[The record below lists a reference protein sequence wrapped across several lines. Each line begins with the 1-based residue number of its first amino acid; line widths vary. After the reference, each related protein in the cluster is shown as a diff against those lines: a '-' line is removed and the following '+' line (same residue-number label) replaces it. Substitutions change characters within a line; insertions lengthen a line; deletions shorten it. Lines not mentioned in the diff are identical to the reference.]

1 MARRL
6 SETPGTYCARPAAG
20 SWGERGVALITMLLV
35 VALATVAAAEMTRQG
50 QLDQRRTGNRLAL
63 EQAHQIAL
71 GGEQWATA
79 ILARDRRDTG
89 SAGTRNDGGTA
100 RRDNTGSEDGSP
112 DRGAEVDA
120 RDEAWARKLPPIPV
134 EGGQV
139 TGRISDAQGRFNINN
154 LLAGDDQIN
163 APALA
168 RLERL
173 LAAVEIEPRVAQAIV
188 DWVDANSETT
198 YPGGA
203 EDDFYAGRRE
213 PYRAANAAIASA
225 SELRLVR
232 GIDGEA
238 WTALAPHVTALPRQ
252 TAINVNTATPAVLQA
267 AVDGLEADAAEQLH
281 EQAGDEP
288 FATVGDFREHPLVQD
303 QEVAGDGLSVGSNHF
318 RVRVDVEMGPVTYTL
333 YSWLRRDSDG
343 RSLVLRRARTPN

>member
-1 MARRL
+1 MARRRP
-6 SETPGTYCARPAAG
+6 SMPAR
-20 SWGERGVALITMLLV
+20 ERGVALITVLLV

-89 SAGTRNDGGTA
+89 GGRGPNYDGAGRGNDSDDANGEA
-100 RRDNTGSEDGSP
+100 EQ
-112 DRGAEVDA
+112 RGAEVDA
-120 RDEAWARKLPPIPV
+120 RDEIWARDLPPIPV

-139 TGRISDAQGRFNINN
+139 TGEISDAQGRLNINN
-154 LLAGDDQIN
+154 LLAGGGQIR
-163 APALA
+163 AAALA

-173 LAAVEIEPRVAQAIV
+173 LAAVEVEPRVAQAIV
-188 DWVDANSETT
+188 DWVDADSETT
-198 YPGGA
+198 YPRGA

-213 PYRAANAAIASA
+213 PYRAANAPLVSA

-232 GIDGEA
+232 GIDAEA
-238 WTALAPHVTALPRQ
+238 WAALAPHVTALPAQ
-252 TAINVNTATPAVLQA
+252 TPINVNTATPVVLQA
-267 AVDGLEADAAEQLH
+267 AVEGLGADAAKQLH

-288 FATVGDFREHPLVQD
+288 FATIADFREHPLLQG
-303 QEVAGDGLSVGSNHF
+303 QEVAGDGLSVGSSHF
-318 RVRVDVEMGPVTYTL
+318 RVRIDVEMGPVTYTL
-333 YSWLRRDSDG
+333 YSWLRRNSDG
-343 RSLVLRRARTPN
+343 RSTVLRRARTPN